1 MPGGEPSA
9 NGNDHHP
16 GRRIV
21 TVVEAIIVVAIVGGT
36 ASVAG
41 AAIAA
46 SLQYASKVREEKRLA
61 RLAQIEADTRIAE
74 AFASLM
80 GKAHGRGDTHLS
92 EAALPILFE
101 GDLLDEVRRSLTR
114 IVTGNSQHE
123 AEARADRALDVA
135 TLRTVGV
142 GVADMDAAIQVI
154 AQLGLR
160 HPLLTRAAWVGIE
173 GRNKFQPVNGAVGLV
188 ARLQKAEAEEI
199 ARMEQNRWRRFFS
212 WLLGR

>member
-1 MPGGEPSA
+1 MEA
-9 NGNDHHP
+9 V
-16 GRRIV
+16 IAV
-21 TVVEAIIVVAIVGGT
+21 AIIGGS

-46 SLQYASKVREEKRLA
+46 SFQYASKAREEKRLA

-80 GKAHGRGDTHLS
+80 GKAHGRGETHLS

-101 GDLLDEVRRSLTR
+101 GELLKEIRKSLTG
-114 IVTGNSQHE
+114 IVTGRSQHG

-142 GVADMDAAIQVI
+142 GVADMDAAVQVI
-154 AQLGLR
+154 AQLGMR

-173 GRNKFQPVNGAVGLV
+173 GRNKFQTVNGATDLIE
-188 ARLQKAEAEEI
+188 RLQKTERQEM
-199 ARMEQNRWRRFFS
+199 ARLNRNRWIRAFS
-212 WLLGR
+212 YVLGRR